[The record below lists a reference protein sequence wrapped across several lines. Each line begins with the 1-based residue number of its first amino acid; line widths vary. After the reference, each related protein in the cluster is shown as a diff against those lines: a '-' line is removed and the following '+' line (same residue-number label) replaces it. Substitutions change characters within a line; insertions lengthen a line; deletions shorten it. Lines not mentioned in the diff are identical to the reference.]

1 MSLAFKILKNFPF
14 VKGHIMKGRIRLPV
28 FRFSQGT
35 QSLESL
41 LVKYVF
47 GSVYSKVP
55 SAFAR
60 FIPGLLCTS
69 RPGLSGSGTGS
80 SITPREILTPA
91 TLTSIMKL
99 SDTYLLYNC
108 R

>member
-47 GSVYSKVP
+47 GSVYSKV
-55 SAFAR
+55 SSR